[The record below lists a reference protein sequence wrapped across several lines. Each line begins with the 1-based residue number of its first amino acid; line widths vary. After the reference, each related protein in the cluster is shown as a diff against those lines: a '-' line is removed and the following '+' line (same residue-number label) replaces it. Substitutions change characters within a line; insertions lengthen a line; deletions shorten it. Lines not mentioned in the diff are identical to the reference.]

1 MTTYTTVADANG
13 DFTVPFSSAYT
24 SGEKITIKAEK
35 DGAEKTIELFAP
47 SEVTGGSGQISFG
60 GSLVDFPQNITSVT
74 IREITGSIAN
84 EAFRGPD
91 YPYIEAFQHKAKVL
105 IIDCPITRIG
115 NFSFFNW
122 SLIESITFPPTLKEV
137 GSFSF
142 SGCNSLK
149 SIIIPNSV
157 TSIGPDAFNGCTEVS
172 TVVLGSSLKSIGETA
187 FAYLTTLISV
197 TSLSTAPPTISSG
210 TFSGIKSTA
219 KFYVPAASLT
229 VYKAAPVWKTF
240 ASKIYAIA

>member
-1 MTTYTTVADANG
+1 MTTYTSVADANG
-13 DFTVPFSSAYT
+13 DFTVPFPSAYT
-24 SGEKITIKAEK
+24 SGEKITVKAEK
-35 DGAEKTIELFAP
+35 DGAEKTIQLFAP
-47 SEVTGGSGQISFG
+47 SGLSGGGGSISFG

-91 YPYIEAFQHKAKVL
+91 YPHIESFQNKAKSL
-105 IIDCPITRIG
+105 IIDCPVTRIG
-115 NFSFFNW
+115 NFSFSNW
-122 SLIESITFPPTLKEV
+122 SLIETITFPQTLAEI

-142 SGCNSLK
+142 SGCAALK
-149 SIIIPNSV
+149 NLTIPNSV
-157 TSIGPDAFNGCTEVS
+157 TFIDSDAFNSCTS
-172 TVVLGSSLKSIGETA
+172 LLNITLGTSLKSIGETA
-187 FAYLTTLISV
+187 FAYLTNLVSV
-197 TSLSTAPPTISSG
+197 TLLATTPPAISSG